1 MTEHEIRYGL
11 QTEVIGGSVEI
22 HDQVESTN
30 QLALE
35 RGYNGAVEG
44 MLILAERQTEGRGR
58 HGRAWH
64 SPHGSSLLVSLIFH
78 HRLLAAQIGIPS
90 LMGAVSIA
98 TAIRESVGL
107 PTEIKWPNDVL
118 VHGRKLS
125 GVLTELDYNR
135 RQQPFFVVGF
145 GVNVN
150 IASAEFPLPLRSS
163 ATSLQIECGH
173 AVSRVSVLR
182 TILRH
187 LEGNY
192 SQLKVGRTNAI
203 VDSAIDLSATV
214 GKCVKLETVDGSFSG
229 IAERI
234 DAEGR
239 LVLRERSGELRAF
252 SSGDVVHAHDRD

>member
-11 QTEVIGGSVEI
+11 QTEVIGGSIEI
-22 HDQVESTN
+22 HNQVESTN

-35 RGYNGAVEG
+35 RGYNGTVEG
-44 MLILAERQTEGRGR
+44 TLILAERQTAGRGR

-78 HRLLAAQIGIPS
+78 HRLLADQVGIPS

-135 RQQPFFVVGF
+135 SQQPFFVVGF

-150 IASAEFPLPLRSS
+150 IASANSLYRFVLRRLHYKSN
-163 ATSLQIECGH
+163 
-173 AVSRVSVLR
+173 AVMLSRVFQFSARFCATWIAIIR
-182 TILRH
+182 T
-187 LEGNY
+187 
-192 SQLKVGRTNAI
+192 
-203 VDSAIDLSATV
+203 
-214 GKCVKLETVDGSFSG
+214 
-229 IAERI
+229 
-234 DAEGR
+234 
-239 LVLRERSGELRAF
+239 
-252 SSGDVVHAHDRD
+252 

>member
-11 QTEVIGGSVEI
+11 QTEVIAGSIEI

-35 RGYNGAVEG
+35 RGYHGAVEG
-44 MLILAERQTEGRGR
+44 MLILAERQTAGRGR

-90 LMGAVSIA
+90 LMAAVSIA

-118 VHGRKLS
+118 VHGEKNKRCVDGS
-125 GVLTELDYNR
+125 WDYNR
-135 RQQPFFVVGF
+135 SQQPFFVVGF

-150 IASAEFPLPLRSS
+150 IASAEFPFAASFFGYFTTNRMRPRCLACFSFS
-163 ATSLQIECGH
+163 ARFCAT
-173 AVSRVSVLR
+173 
-182 TILRH
+182 
-187 LEGNY
+187 LEDNY
-192 SQLKVGRTNAI
+192 SHLKSGTTEAI
-203 VDSAIDLSATV
+203 VDSAIDLSTTV
-214 GKCVKLETVDGSFSG
+214 GEVRET
-229 IAERI
+229 
-234 DAEGR
+234 
-239 LVLRERSGELRAF
+239 
-252 SSGDVVHAHDRD
+252 